1 MAEFR
6 YAQFCPL
13 ARATEVLGERW
24 TLLVVRELLLGPQR
38 FSDLLRRLSGV
49 SSSVLADRLAR
60 LEVRGVV
67 ERRELPPPAGATV
80 YELTE
85 TGQGLLPV
93 LIELSRWGAHF
104 LEPPAAGDHLEPSW
118 VRLGFLAFARRGP
131 TPPRGFRL
139 ALPDG
144 EQDVV
149 FYARGGP
156 EGTRV
161 GVEPCPVDAALRCE
175 PLTLM
180 GLMAGRLEPAA
191 ALRAGDL
198 SVEGDVDAVAD
209 FPALF
214 EISLPTLTPNPD

>member
-1 MAEFR
+1 VTEFR

-24 TLLVVRELLLGPQR
+24 TVLVVRELLLGPQR

-49 SSSVLADRLAR
+49 SSSVLAERLAR
-60 LEVRGVV
+60 LEARGVV

-85 TGQGLLPV
+85 TGRGLMPV
-93 LIELSRWGAHF
+93 LIELARWGARF
-104 LEPPAAGDHLEPSW
+104 LEPPGPDDHLEPSW
-118 VRLGFLAFARRGP
+118 VRLGCLAFARRTP

-139 ALPDG
+139 TLPDG

-149 FYARGGP
+149 FYAHGGP
-156 EGTRV
+156 GGTQV
-161 GVEPCPVDAALRCE
+161 GEEPCSVDAALSGD

-180 GLMAGRLEPAA
+180 ALMAGQLEPATA
-191 ALRAGDL
+191 VRAGAL
-198 SVEGDVDAVAD
+198 LVEGDVDAVAD

-214 EISLPTLTPNPD
+214 EIPLPTPNPD